1 MASQEIACPSC
12 GELTRLTH
20 EDDSVVRIPKKQTR
34 ETEAADREPGQ
45 VQVLGDRILRNVE
58 TVIVGKTS
66 GVQLALVAWLAEGHL
81 LLEDVPGVAKTMLA
95 RALARSVGCSFKRI
109 QCTPDLLP
117 SEITGISIFN
127 PKDADFH
134 FRRGPVFSQIVLA
147 DEINRATPRAQAA
160 FLEAM
165 AEQRVSA
172 DGTDHELESPFF
184 VIATQNPIDHEGTF
198 PLPEAQLDR
207 FIIKMSLGYPGLS
220 DENAM
225 LERIQKS
232 HPIDSLEPVVSADEL
247 LAAQHEVKKVHVD
260 SKLRD
265 YIVRVIH
272 ATREHPSV
280 RLGASP
286 RASAAMMR
294 AAQAYAA
301 LQGFDYI
308 LPDDVKE
315 VAPHILGHRLIIQ
328 PESKLRKV
336 TAAEVIHEIL
346 HQVAVPVMPETR
358 I

>member
-1 MASQEIACPSC
+1 
-12 GELTRLTH
+12 
-20 EDDSVVRIPKKQTR
+20 
-34 ETEAADREPGQ
+34 
-45 VQVLGDRILRNVE
+45 
-58 TVIVGKTS
+58 
-66 GVQLALVAWLAEGHL
+66 
-81 LLEDVPGVAKTMLA
+81 
-95 RALARSVGCSFKRI
+95 
-109 QCTPDLLP
+109 LP

-127 PKDADFH
+127 PKNADFE

-165 AEQRVSA
+165 AERRVSA
-172 DGTDHELESPFF
+172 DGTDHELEPPFF

-207 FIIKMSLGYPGLS
+207 FIVKMSIGYPGLS
-220 DENAM
+220 DENTM
-225 LERIQKS
+225 LERIQS
-232 HPIDSLEPVVSADEL
+232 AHPIDGLEPVVTAAEL
-247 LAAQHEVKKVHVD
+247 LAAQEEVKQVHVD

-265 YIVRVIH
+265 YIVRLIH

-294 AAQAYAA
+294 AAQAYAG

-315 VAPHILGHRLIIQ
+315 VAPHILGHRLIIE
-328 PESKLRKV
+328 PESRLRKI
-336 TAAEVIHEIL
+336 TAPEIIREIL
-346 HQVAVPVMPETR
+346 HQVEVPVMPEKR